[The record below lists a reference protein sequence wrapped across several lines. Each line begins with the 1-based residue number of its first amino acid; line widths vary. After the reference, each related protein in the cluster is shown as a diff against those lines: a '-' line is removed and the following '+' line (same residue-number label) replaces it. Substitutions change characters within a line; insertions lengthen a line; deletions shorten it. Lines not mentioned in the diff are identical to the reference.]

1 MLLYIIYI
9 YIYIIN
15 IYYCKCSGS
24 QNPKLISPVSIAD
37 ALLIGSVPLS
47 QGRDMKRQLD
57 QWWNAVFALV
67 TLSFGPTK

>member
-1 MLLYIIYI
+1 MMDLVGTTLASPNSWDYT
-9 YIYIIN
+9 
-15 IYYCKCSGS
+15 CKCSGS

-57 QWWNAVFALV
+57 QWWNAVFAI
-67 TLSFGPTK
+67 KI